1 MPSVFRF
8 RADSMFRH
16 EASRSSLDRGQG
28 YMSERTMVYVKRPRC
43 DTNEGCGIEV
53 PETTEQRNRR
63 GKRRLHPVGAQ
74 RKARKTQ
81 NRKMVLRHGGAPLVT
96 ERKGGR
102 RPAGTQ
108 DQETWSGFRKIPRG
122 DSKRGVVQFFCFAV
136 YCDFPWRQSHPK
148 VVNSRRGLNAPLR
161 ARTGCRPKAQRRR
174 ARVTCAK

>member
-81 NRKMVLRHGGAPLVT
+81 NRKMVLRHGGAPLMT
-96 ERKGGR
+96 ERKDGR

-108 DQETWSGFRKIPRG
+108 DQETWSGFMKNTAR
-122 DSKRGVVQFFCFAV
+122 
-136 YCDFPWRQSHPK
+136 RQQ
-148 VVNSRRGLNAPLR
+148 
-161 ARTGCRPKAQRRR
+161 TGCGSIFLF
-174 ARVTCAK
+174 CGLL